1 MNFCG
6 RISVFSEN
14 IQISK
19 QASQWMVGLVK
30 KFSIRQSQFLCQIQS
45 QWLIFKRIDKSRIYF
60 PK

>member
-19 QASQWMVGLVK
+19 QASQWMVGQEVFNKAITISLPNPVTMVD
-30 KFSIRQSQFLCQIQS
+30 I
-45 QWLIFKRIDKSRIYF
+45 
-60 PK
+60 